1 MYRPQLRT
9 LASHLNNHISQSPL
23 SELFRRTR
31 SENRAALIG
40 YLPAGFPS
48 QQGCIQALTAMVEGG
63 VDAIEIG
70 YPYSDPVMDGPVIQ
84 AAADTSLRNGTGA
97 KEVFAA
103 VSAIAKI
110 APTVVMTYWNP
121 IERYGINGFIQE
133 LKRNGGSGVITP
145 DLTVEES
152 GEWLEASDLEGTHRI
167 YVVAPST
174 SDERLRMV
182 SEASSGFIYAA
193 SLMGVTG
200 TRSSVS
206 SSARTLVSRLR
217 SVTNLPV
224 AVGLGVSTPE
234 QAHEVAQYADGV
246 IVGSA
251 FIRLLQE
258 SILHA
263 DPEDGVRK
271 VRKLAEELSGRL
283 KRD

>member
-1 MYRPQLRT
+1 MGTALEELFLRT
-9 LASHLNNHISQSPL
+9 K
-23 SELFRRTR
+23 

-40 YLPAGFPS
+40 YLPAGFPT
-48 QQGCIQALTAMVEGG
+48 QQGCIDALSAMVEGG

-84 AAADTSLRNGTGA
+84 AAAETSLRNGTGA
-97 KEVFAA
+97 AEVFAA
-103 VSAIAKI
+103 VGAVAKI

-121 IERYGINGFIQE
+121 IEKYGVREFLEE

-152 GEWLEASDLEGTHRI
+152 DTWIEGSEAVGTNRI

-174 SDERLRMV
+174 SQVRLQKV
-182 SEASSGFIYAA
+182 TAATSGFVYAA

-200 TRSSVS
+200 TRTSVS
-206 SSARTLVSRLR
+206 SSARELVSRLR
-217 SVTNLPV
+217 EVSGLPI

-258 SILHA
+258 AGS
-263 DPEDGVRK
+263 PEDGVRK
-271 VRKLAEELSGRL
+271 VRLLALELSKNLSRN
-283 KRD
+283 

>member
-1 MYRPQLRT
+1 MST
-9 LASHLNNHISQSPL
+9 PL
-23 SELFRRTR
+23 DELFVRTR

-48 QQGCIQALTAMVEGG
+48 QQGCIDALTAMVEGG

-97 KEVFAA
+97 AEVMTTLA
-103 VSAIAKI
+103 AIAKI

-121 IERYGINGFIQE
+121 IERYGVDKFLADIKG
-133 LKRNGGSGVITP
+133 NGGSGVITP
-145 DLTVEES
+145 DLTIEES
-152 GEWLEASDLEGTHRI
+152 EPWIAASRSHDTNRI

-174 SDERLRMV
+174 LEERLKRV
-182 SEASSGFIYAA
+182 TAATSGFVYAA

-200 TRSSVS
+200 TRTTVS
-206 SSARTLVSRLR
+206 SSARGLVSRLR
-217 SVTNLPV
+217 EVTDLPI

-234 QAHEVAQYADGV
+234 QAREVAQYADGV

-251 FIRLLQE
+251 FIRLLQDA
-258 SILHA
+258 STPDA
-263 DPEDGVRK
+263 GVAQ
-271 VRKLAEELSGRL
+271 VLLLAQELSKGLHRS
-283 KRD
+283 